1 MCDVIAG
8 VGPLTHLAAQTYLV
22 PTTACI
28 KIRSID
34 DDSKQRGNEV
44 QT

>member
-8 VGPLTHLAAQTYLV
+8 IGPLTPLAAQTYLV

-28 KIRSID
+28 KISGID
-34 DDSKQRGNEV
+34 DDSKQRGSEV
-44 QT
+44 QS